1 MWLPFIDSFSGN
13 TKILTPAPSWL
24 VWWFCK
30 WGIYHIVFS
39 YYHAHD
45 VCPHIHHMP
54 WNDTRQRLGVHKW
67 QWMNEWFD
75 GCFNFVLVLNID
87 YGLGGS
93 MAHDTISCRSPPLFK
108 MLSYYF
114 LYVFQ
119 SPHLASHVHVSF
131 PNFILLLSSILYT
144 CMSIFM
150 NQISR
155 LYSSCRMLNDKFLNF
170 VCISDMIVL
179 IIIF

>member
-1 MWLPFIDSFSGN
+1 MTCLV
-13 TKILTPAPSWL
+13 ILQMRNIPYCILVLSCTWCMSTYTP
-24 VWWFCK
+24 
-30 WGIYHIVFS
+30 
-39 YYHAHD
+39 HAMEWHTSTPRGPQ
-45 VCPHIHHMP
+45 VA
-54 WNDTRQRLGVHKW
+54 
-67 QWMNEWFD
+67 MNEWFD

-179 IIIF
+179 IIIFFKDHLH